1 MYQQVV
7 QYCGDVTR
15 HASIKSGSGLSLSS
29 ALPGDLARPELEK
42 FIKKGFAKAYG
53 ADIHHFMPTLLAIKG
68 QHYQAA
74 LGLRSGR
81 ESLFV
86 QQYLD
91 DNVMDCLA
99 AKGIATQPEQIAEIG
114 NLFALSRRYAMPLFM
129 ASTLGLFLNH
139 YSHLL
144 FCGTNH
150 LIALLQ
156 REGVKL
162 TYLADADPSRLAP
175 SNDDWGSYYETE
187 PKIMVLDLKD
197 AMTPMLERDLLP
209 GLFASF
215 CADIQTLTTNLRSL

>member
-1 MYQQVV
+1 MYQQVM
-7 QYCGDVTR
+7 QYCGDVAR
-15 HASIKSGSGLSLSS
+15 HASVKNGCGLTLSS
-29 ALPGDLARPELEK
+29 ATTDSPARAELEG
-42 FIKKGFAKAYG
+42 FIKKGFAKAYD

-86 QQYLD
+86 QQYLS

-99 AKGIATQPEQIAEIG
+99 ARGITTQSERIAEIG

-129 ASTLGLFLNH
+129 ATTLGLFLNH

-162 TYLADADPSRLAP
+162 TYLADADPACLTP
-175 SNDDWGSYYETE
+175 SDDNWGSYYQTQ
-187 PKIMVLDLKD
+187 PKVMALDLKD